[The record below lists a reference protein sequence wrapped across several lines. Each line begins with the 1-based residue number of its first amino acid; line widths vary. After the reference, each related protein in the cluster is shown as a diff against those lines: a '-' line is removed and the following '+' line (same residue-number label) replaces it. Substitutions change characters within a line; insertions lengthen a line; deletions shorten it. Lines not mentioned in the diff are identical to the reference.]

1 MTPGVPQH
9 DGWVLG
15 ADSAPS
21 TRGNAAGASATTPAR
36 VTVVGSINVDEI
48 AIVQR
53 HPLPGETL
61 LAISS
66 AVAPGGKGA
75 NQAVAAARLGASV
88 RLVGAVGDDERDAV
102 ALSLLSDAGVDL
114 SAVAHTNASTG
125 VARITVDA
133 EGENTI
139 IVIPGANSEVD
150 AAFVTEH
157 EDVIAAAAVVVL
169 QGEIPASGT
178 ARAASCATG
187 RVLINLAPVIKIP
200 PAALH
205 AADPLVVN
213 EHEARLLLSALTG
226 VSSPVLESDEEVAR
240 RLHAHGMRSVVLT
253 RGEHGAICADDD
265 GITVI
270 PSPRVIAVD
279 TSGAGDAFVG
289 ALAARLATGDDLR
302 TAARFA
308 ARVGAFAVQA
318 SGAQQSY
325 PWAGDEL
332 PGAVHEGDEQ

>member
-9 DGWVLG
+9 DEWALG
-15 ADSAPS
+15 ADSAPR
-21 TRGNAAGASATTPAR
+21 TRRNASLASATTLAR

-88 RLVGAVGDDERDAV
+88 RLVGAVGNDERDAV
-102 ALSLLSDAGVDL
+102 ALGFLSDAGVDL

-133 EGENTI
+133 DGENTI

-157 EDVIAAAAVVVL
+157 EDVIAAATVVVL
-169 QGEIPASGT
+169 QGEIPLRVRPGPPPV
-178 ARAASCATG
+178 RQAACSSISRRSSKFPQPHYTPPIHWWSTNTRRGSC
-187 RVLINLAPVIKIP
+187 
-200 PAALH
+200 
-205 AADPLVVN
+205 
-213 EHEARLLLSALTG
+213 
-226 VSSPVLESDEEVAR
+226 
-240 RLHAHGMRSVVLT
+240 
-253 RGEHGAICADDD
+253 C
-265 GITVI
+265 
-270 PSPRVIAVD
+270 
-279 TSGAGDAFVG
+279 
-289 ALAARLATGDDLR
+289 
-302 TAARFA
+302 
-308 ARVGAFAVQA
+308 
-318 SGAQQSY
+318 
-325 PWAGDEL
+325 L
-332 PGAVHEGDEQ
+332 P